1 VEHNPLAQPLP
12 LLAERTFGQV
22 GFDADLS
29 AGHQLVYRAAI
40 GYTVQFV
47 ALGVGQ
53 YALEGQFDVQGIF
66 AFLLLAV
73 IAFDLDRDTGQRDVF
88 LFGVHLQG
96 HGLAGAEGGVEVV
109 MGFWRSAFAADI
121 FGYIGKQ
128 FVLIDLDAV
137 TKTFGGNGIDGN
149 SHGKPRRLQENH
161 SIKKDPEVI
170 EHSCKFAFHFLA
182 LMNPRP
188 CCGVYAV
195 PTFRRSPVPLFR
207 YSVACL
213 LVFAC
218 HVASAR
224 EYAYSDAHL
233 HYVDFFQE
241 TAGMPK
247 LLKAMADNCI
257 EHVMISG
264 IPVAKKWHE
273 DEPKRPRY
281 YAGDDA
287 DAYWYSATDVIVAAA
302 VNSLPPGQRQYF
314 HPFLSGFNPNDKNSA
329 AHIQRM
335 LDLNPGLWQGIGE
348 VFTRHDD
355 LTALTSGDTP
365 RANNE
370 AMTRIYH
377 LAAENDLPVM
387 LHSNITSKREKNP
400 LYLAEVE
407 EPLRNHPHTRFIWA
421 HAGTSAEIHRHQ
433 TRLDFLLPTLTR
445 MLEAYPNLFVDLSWS
460 MLTPYLLDEQGKPRG
475 EWLKLV
481 ERFPERF
488 MLGSDVVGR
497 FNKLGKE
504 MRGFDPF
511 LDALPEDVARK
522 VARDNFLA
530 ILPRSL

>member
-1 VEHNPLAQPLP
+1 M
-12 LLAERTFGQV
+12 
-22 GFDADLS
+22 D
-29 AGHQLVYRAAI
+29 
-40 GYTVQFV
+40 
-47 ALGVGQ
+47 
-53 YALEGQFDVQGIF
+53 
-66 AFLLLAV
+66 
-73 IAFDLDRDTGQRDVF
+73 
-88 LFGVHLQG
+88 
-96 HGLAGAEGGVEVV
+96 
-109 MGFWRSAFAADI
+109 
-121 FGYIGKQ
+121 
-128 FVLIDLDAV
+128 
-137 TKTFGGNGIDGN
+137 
-149 SHGKPRRLQENH
+149 
-161 SIKKDPEVI
+161 
-170 EHSCKFAFHFLA
+170 
-182 LMNPRP
+182 
-188 CCGVYAV
+188 
-195 PTFRRSPVPLFR
+195 
-207 YSVACL
+207 
-213 LVFAC
+213 
-218 HVASAR
+218 
-224 EYAYSDAHL
+224 
-233 HYVDFFQE
+233 
-241 TAGMPK
+241 K
-247 LLKAMADNCI
+247 LLKAMADNRI

-302 VNSLPPGQRQYF
+302 VTKLTPEQRQHF

-387 LHSNITSKREKNP
+387 LHSNITSKRERNP

-407 EPLRNHPHTRFIWA
+407 ESLRNHPHTRFIWA
-421 HAGTSAEIHRHQ
+421 HAGTSKEIHRHQ
-433 TRLDFLLPTLTR
+433 VQMDFLLPTLSR
-445 MLEAYPNLFVDLSWS
+445 LLEAYPNLYIDLSWS
-460 MLTPYLLDEQGKPRG
+460 MLTPYLLDDAGKPRP
-475 EWLKLV
+475 EWTALV

-504 MRGFDPF
+504 MHRFEPF
-511 LDALPEDVARK
+511 LDALPEDIAHK

-530 ILPRSL
+530 ILPKAPRDLSPR

>member
-1 VEHNPLAQPLP
+1 
-12 LLAERTFGQV
+12 
-22 GFDADLS
+22 
-29 AGHQLVYRAAI
+29 
-40 GYTVQFV
+40 
-47 ALGVGQ
+47 
-53 YALEGQFDVQGIF
+53 
-66 AFLLLAV
+66 
-73 IAFDLDRDTGQRDVF
+73 
-88 LFGVHLQG
+88 
-96 HGLAGAEGGVEVV
+96 
-109 MGFWRSAFAADI
+109 
-121 FGYIGKQ
+121 
-128 FVLIDLDAV
+128 
-137 TKTFGGNGIDGN
+137 
-149 SHGKPRRLQENH
+149 
-161 SIKKDPEVI
+161 
-170 EHSCKFAFHFLA
+170 
-182 LMNPRP
+182 
-188 CCGVYAV
+188 
-195 PTFRRSPVPLFR
+195 
-207 YSVACL
+207 
-213 LVFAC
+213 
-218 HVASAR
+218 
-224 EYAYSDAHL
+224 
-233 HYVDFFQE
+233 VDFFQE

-247 LLKAMADNCI
+247 LLKAMADNRI

-433 TRLDFLLPTLTR
+433 TELDFLLPTLTR

-460 MLTPYLLDEQGKPRG
+460 MLTPYLLDEQGKPRQ

-504 MRGFDPF
+504 MRSFDAF

>member
-1 VEHNPLAQPLP
+1 
-12 LLAERTFGQV
+12 
-22 GFDADLS
+22 
-29 AGHQLVYRAAI
+29 
-40 GYTVQFV
+40 
-47 ALGVGQ
+47 
-53 YALEGQFDVQGIF
+53 
-66 AFLLLAV
+66 
-73 IAFDLDRDTGQRDVF
+73 
-88 LFGVHLQG
+88 
-96 HGLAGAEGGVEVV
+96 
-109 MGFWRSAFAADI
+109 M
-121 FGYIGKQ
+121 
-128 FVLIDLDAV
+128 
-137 TKTFGGNGIDGN
+137 
-149 SHGKPRRLQENH
+149 
-161 SIKKDPEVI
+161 
-170 EHSCKFAFHFLA
+170 
-182 LMNPRP
+182 
-188 CCGVYAV
+188 
-195 PTFRRSPVPLFR
+195 PVPLFR
-207 YSVACL
+207 LSFACL
-213 LVFAC
+213 LALSSAYVN
-218 HVASAR
+218 AR

-247 LLKAMADNCI
+247 LLKAMDDNVI

-302 VNSLPPGQRQYF
+302 VNKLTPAQRQRF

-329 AHIQRM
+329 THIQRM

-377 LAAENDLPVM
+377 LAAENDLSVM

-400 LYLAEVE
+400 LYLSEIE

-421 HAGTSAEIHRHQ
+421 HAGTSAEVHRHQ
-433 TRLDFLLPTLTR
+433 TQLDFLLPTLTR
-445 MLEAYPNLFVDLSWS
+445 MLEAYPNLFIDLSWS
-460 MLTPYLLDEQGKPRG
+460 MLTPYLLDAQGKPS
-475 EWLKLV
+475 EAWLKLV
-481 ERFPERF
+481 ERFPDRF

-504 MRGFDPF
+504 MRSFDPF
-511 LDALPEDVARK
+511 LDALPEQVARK

-530 ILPRSL
+530 ILPRNR